1 MTASPWKTL
10 RIIPLALALAISA
23 GLVAGCGSSSSAS
36 EPPATSAPPVRQAAG
51 VSDEQRRGI
60 NDAIEEFTKQGQAV
74 VRQGVEMTDRTFKD
88 QRP

>member
-51 VSDEQRRGI
+51 VSQGEPSLEAQVLAAQLKRDKAIQRQL
-60 NDAIEEFTKQGQAV
+60 AEAAK
-74 VRQGVEMTDRTFKD
+74 TFKD